1 MPDVDTKESAVFVGT
16 SPEETAA
23 PVFTERRKA
32 PAQDRAPHE
41 ERRVRRRANQEQGR
55 ALETL
60 GHAIEYLMDSRLY
73 AAEATDPRSDA
84 EAVNLLMGLSRAVF
98 AECAEVTTLWAKV
111 ERLCRRS
118 FARQGRRR

>member
-1 MPDVDTKESAVFVGT
+1 MPDVDIKDAVDPSAGRA
-16 SPEETAA
+16 EEHRLAAATA
-23 PVFTERRKA
+23 
-32 PAQDRAPHE
+32 RAPQE

-55 ALETL
+55 ALEML

-73 AAEATDPRSDA
+73 AVDGADPKSEA

-98 AECAEVTTLWAKV
+98 AECEEVTTLWDKV

-118 FARQGRRR
+118 FAREGRRR